1 MPSMNRLA
9 LTLSA
14 ALLAGAL
21 AACASDTPN
30 IYQQEKFSD
39 VSQYAH
45 DYAAAAANT
54 CEAAR
59 RALLSQGY
67 VIGKAETTAV
77 DATKSFQ
84 QSDQTHMEIEFHVV
98 CAPNGPGR
106 TESTA
111 FASALQDRYI
121 IKKSSNA
128 ASVGV
133 GAFGAI
139 SLPLGTNED
148 SLVKI
153 ASQTIPAGEFYDRF
167 FSLVDY
173 YLVLDT
179 GKLPP
184 HPSTPHVKK

>member
-1 MPSMNRLA
+1 MPIMNRLG

-14 ALLAGAL
+14 VLLAGAL
-21 AACASDTPN
+21 SGCADTPN
-30 IYQQEKFSD
+30 VYQQEKFSD

-45 DYAAAAANT
+45 DYSASAANT

-67 VIGKAETTAV
+67 VISKAENTAV

-84 QSDQTHMEIEFHVV
+84 HNDKTHVEIEFHVV
-98 CAPNGPGR
+98 CAPSGPGG
-106 TESTA
+106 TDSTA
-111 FASALQDRYI
+111 FANALQDRYT

-133 GAFGAI
+133 GALGAI

-153 ASQTIPAGEFYDRF
+153 ASQTIPAGPFYDRF

-179 GKLPP
+179 GKLPS
-184 HPSTPHVKK
+184 HPSTPHVNEK

>member
-1 MPSMNRLA
+1 MLYMNRLPFA
-9 LTLSA
+9 LSA
-14 ALLAGAL
+14 AVLAGVFSG
-21 AACASDTPN
+21 CASDAPN

-45 DYAAAAANT
+45 DYSASAANT

-67 VIGKAETTAV
+67 VIDKAQPAAV

-84 QSDQTHMEIEFHVV
+84 QSDKTHMEIEFHIV
-98 CAPNGPGR
+98 CAPNGPGGK
-106 TESTA
+106 ESTA
-111 FASALQDRYI
+111 FASALQDRYV

-139 SLPLGTNED
+139 SLPFGTNED

-153 ASQTIPAGEFYDRF
+153 ASQTIPAGQFYDRF

-179 GKLPP
+179 GELPA

>member
-1 MPSMNRLA
+1 MPYMNRLPSA
-9 LTLSA
+9 LPV
-14 ALLAGAL
+14 ALLVGVL
-21 AACASDTPN
+21 SGCASDTPT

-45 DYAAAAANT
+45 DYSASAANT

-67 VIGKAETTAV
+67 VIGKAETAAV

-84 QSDQTHMEIEFHVV
+84 QNDQTHMEIEFHIV
-98 CAPNGPGR
+98 CAPNGPGG

-121 IKKSSNA
+121 IKKSSSA

-133 GAFGAI
+133 GALGAI
-139 SLPLGTNED
+139 SLPFGTHED

-153 ASQTIPAGEFYDRF
+153 ASQTIPAGQFYNRF

-179 GKLPP
+179 GKLPA
-184 HPSTPHVKK
+184 HPSKPHVKK